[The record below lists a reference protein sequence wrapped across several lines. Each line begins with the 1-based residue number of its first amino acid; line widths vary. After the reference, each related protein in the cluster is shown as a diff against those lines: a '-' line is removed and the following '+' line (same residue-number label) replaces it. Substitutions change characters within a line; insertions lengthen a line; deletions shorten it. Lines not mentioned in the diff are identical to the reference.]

1 MNWTKSTYHLWPQ
14 LFDYSTPNTTYPY
27 VHLEGKEMEEGTKY
41 LKFTDLF
48 SEKLAWLSMKDSSS
62 KSDLPGTWKYDVKA
76 AFGRYFA
83 G

>member
-1 MNWTKSTYHLWPQ
+1 
-14 LFDYSTPNTTYPY
+14 
-27 VHLEGKEMEEGTKY
+27 MEEGTKY